1 LASTLAFLPSSADA
15 QNSLGQAQQAP
26 NAYNRNA
33 QPLSPYLNLTR
44 GGNAAANYYYGVRP
58 GQMGGPLGS
67 PFSMGMGAQGR
78 QTFFPVVDNLYE
90 LDDTKPGDGISP
102 TGHPFGFNNGL
113 GYFGAGMRNQQQ
125 GQGQG
130 QGMGQAQ
137 GQGSG
142 GRRGSGLR

>member
-1 LASTLAFLPSSADA
+1 MSFRSIVALAGTVALFPSLANA
-15 QNSLGQAQQAP
+15 QNGLGQSTPAP
-26 NAYNRNA
+26 NAYNRST

-78 QTFFPVVDNLYE
+78 QTFFPQIDNLYE
-90 LDDTKPGDGISP
+90 LDETKPTDGMRP

-113 GYFGAGMRNQQQ
+113 GYFGSGMRNQQQ
-125 GQGQG
+125 G
-130 QGMGQAQ
+130 
-137 GQGSG
+137 SG
-142 GRRGSGLR
+142 ARRGTGLR